1 MAKKKGMPPE
11 EVIQVVPAS
20 EGTPERKAIFD
31 RTAIAL
37 RDRGDH
43 NLSKEATM
51 AKRKNMTMDEALQVI
66 LASNGDNP
74 FRDMLEFMVQSALE
88 FEMST
93 HLGAEP
99 YERNG
104 QRLGYRSGHRTR
116 VFTTRVG
123 DLELL
128 IPQDRDGT
136 FSTSLFECFQRS
148 EKALALSLMEMYVQG
163 VSTRKVAAVTET
175 LCGRSFSSQQVSKLA
190 KGLDEKVT
198 EWRNR
203 PIEGDHPYIIVD
215 ARYEKVRRGGRVIS
229 QGVLIV
235 MGINGDGYR
244 EILDVKIADTE
255 NETTWSDLIRDLK
268 RRGLSDVQ
276 LVISD
281 DHEGIKAAVNRYFQG
296 ASWQRCQVHFT
307 RNVLRLAGRGEKR
320 ELHADLRAI
329 FDSQDIETLNYRIIE
344 IVRKWEARKP
354 KVGDKIDEEIVDTLA
369 CFCFPPSH
377 RKRIRTT
384 NCLERLNQEIKRR
397 TRVVRIFP
405 GEQSALR
412 LITTLAM
419 EQSEEWAERRYL
431 DTSLLEE
438 WAPLDDELAAAV
450 LEMTEVGSRQE

>member
-1 MAKKKGMPPE
+1 
-11 EVIQVVPAS
+11 
-20 EGTPERKAIFD
+20 
-31 RTAIAL
+31 
-37 RDRGDH
+37 
-43 NLSKEATM
+43 
-51 AKRKNMTMDEALQVI
+51 
-66 LASNGDNP
+66 
-74 FRDMLEFMVQSALE
+74 
-88 FEMST
+88 
-93 HLGAEP
+93 
-99 YERNG
+99 
-104 QRLGYRSGHRTR
+104 
-116 VFTTRVG
+116 VG

-148 EKALALSLMEMYVQG
+148 EKELALSLMEMYVQG
-163 VSTRKVAAVTET
+163 VSTSKVAAVTET

-190 KGLDEKVT
+190 KGLDEKVA

-229 QGVLIV
+229 QGILIV
-235 MGINGDGYR
+235 MGINDDGYR
-244 EILDVKIADTE
+244 EILSVEIADTE

-268 RRGLSDVQ
+268 RRGLSEVQ

-296 ASWQRCQVHFT
+296 ASWQRYQVHFT
-307 RNVLRLAGRGEKR
+307 RNVLRLAGRGEKK

-344 IVRKWEARKP
+344 IVRKWELRKP

-384 NCLERLNQEIKRR
+384 NCVERLNQEIKRR
-397 TRVVRIFP
+397 TRVIRIFP
-405 GEQSALR
+405 NEQSALR
-412 LITTLAM
+412 LITALAM
-419 EQSEEWAERRYL
+419 DQSEEWAERRYL
-431 DTSLLEE
+431 DMDLLQW

-450 LEMTEVGSRQE
+450 LEMTEVDSLQE